1 MTGTTYTLSGLTQLT
16 NYSVTI
22 RAKDAAGNIS
32 PESAATTFTTLEG
45 PDTQAPSNVTNLA
58 FTSTTSS
65 VTLTWTAA
73 TDNKGVVAY
82 DVYEGAAKVG
92 EATGTSIT
100 INNLAAGSV
109 HTYKVVARDAAGNVS
124 SGVSIQTTVKT
135 PPPVDTTAPT
145 KPGPLTSS
153 NVTTTSVK
161 LTWTASTDNVG
172 VTGYDVYQGAT
183 KVQTVTAP
191 TATITGLTADTTYSF
206 TVKAFDAAGNQSA
219 ASDAL
224 SVKTAALP
232 TVEQYSYRLSGT
244 TEIKTLTRGSLPLT
258 GGINAEYNPGSGAV
272 SADLTLNP
280 TQGNL
285 TALGFL
291 PVTAQVQFAPVGKT
305 TGSIAGNGGAD
316 HQLEG
321 HHQAAEDHAV
331 RSAARRRHRL
341 PDADAVRHHPQV
353 ERGIQ
358 PVGWWASDRHLRNQ
372 QPAELRAAELP
383 REPAHRWL
391 GEHDRT
397 RPHSEDERV
406 VTPARSRA

>member
-1 MTGTTYTLSGLTQLT
+1 M
-16 NYSVTI
+16 
-22 RAKDAAGNIS
+22 
-32 PESAATTFTTLEG
+32 
-45 PDTQAPSNVTNLA
+45 
-58 FTSTTSS
+58 
-65 VTLTWTAA
+65 
-73 TDNKGVVAY
+73 
-82 DVYEGAAKVG
+82 
-92 EATGTSIT
+92 
-100 INNLAAGSV
+100 
-109 HTYKVVARDAAGNVS
+109 
-124 SGVSIQTTVKT
+124 SIQTTVKT

-305 TGSIAGNGGAD
+305 TGSIAGNGGVTTNSKVTIKLPKITLFGL
-316 HQLEG
+316 QLAGGTGCQTQTPVPTSPSSRAG
-321 HHQAAEDHAV
+321 H
-331 RSAARRRHRL
+331 ST
-341 PDADAVRHHPQV
+341 
-353 ERGIQ
+353 
-358 PVGWWASDRHLRNQ
+358 VGWWASDRHLRNQ